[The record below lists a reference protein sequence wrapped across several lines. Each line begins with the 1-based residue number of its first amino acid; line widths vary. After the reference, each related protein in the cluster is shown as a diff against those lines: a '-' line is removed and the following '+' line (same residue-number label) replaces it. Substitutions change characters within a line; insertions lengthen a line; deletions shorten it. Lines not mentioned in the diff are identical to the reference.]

1 MSDSEQENYTVE
13 NSKALEIDLNAK
25 KGVRWGVFIPM
36 FIFIFSA
43 VVIGML
49 NNQLLVDLS
58 KQFFEWSLQSFGW
71 LYQWISLI
79 ALVVVSTLTFSKY
92 GNIRIGGKN
101 AQPKFSFGKWFGMA
115 LSSGIATGLI
125 TYGVNEPI
133 IYFGN
138 VYGELNHLG
147 IKPGEHSTAIWS
159 MARVFYNWSFIP
171 YAMYTLSGIAAAYMY
186 YNRKERLSVSSTLR
200 PLFGA
205 HMDRKGVSSLVDT
218 LASLAI
224 ILGLASG
231 LGTGL
236 ALVVVGLKM
245 VYNIEAGTS
254 LWIIL
259 GAATTFL
266 FTFSSYIGL
275 DRGFKLLASIKSKTL
290 YALLILLFFAGPTLY
305 ILRTSSAGMAV
316 WLDNFF
322 LWGLDPIDIG
332 GSALTQWWTLFDW
345 AVWIAY
351 APLMGLFLAMISYG
365 RTIRQFII
373 INWILPAIFAL
384 CWFGIWGGTAM
395 NLQETGAVDLV
406 ATIKENGA
414 VAGLWTFLQNL
425 PFHLGVVIVPLLLVL
440 SLFAYAVAA
449 NSMTTTIAG
458 MCMKNV
464 PIGEEAPP
472 YQRIIWGVLIGSI
485 AVIMGAFGGG
495 AQGIDGIKYLAA
507 AGGFTVLFVFA
518 LQLISVI
525 KMFFFD
531 PIREDD

>member
-1 MSDSEQENYTVE
+1 MSEN
-13 NSKALEIDLNAK
+13 NSAQRKE
-25 KGVRWGVFIPM
+25 VRWGVFIPL
-36 FIFIFSA
+36 FIFILAA
-43 VVIGML
+43 VLIGIF
-49 NNQLLVDLS
+49 NNALLLEYS
-58 KQFFEWSLQSFGW
+58 KSFFNWSLQSFGW
-71 LYQWISLI
+71 LYQWISMI
-79 ALVVVSTLTFSKY
+79 ALVVVSVLAFSKY
-92 GNIRIGGKN
+92 GDIRIGGKN
-101 AQPKFSFGKWFGMA
+101 AKAKFSFAKWFGMA

-138 VYGELNHLG
+138 VYGELNTLG
-147 IKPGEHSTAIWS
+147 VTPGEHQTAIWS
-159 MARVFYNWSFIP
+159 LARVFYNWSFVP
-171 YAMYTLSGIAAAYMY
+171 YAMYTLAGVAAAYMY

-200 PLFGA
+200 PLFGR
-205 HMDRKGVSSLVDT
+205 HMDKKGAASVIDT

-224 ILGLASG
+224 ILGLSSG

-236 ALVVVGLKM
+236 ALVITGLKM
-245 VYNIEAGTS
+245 VYDVDVGIPT
-254 LWIIL
+254 WIIL
-259 GAATTFL
+259 GAATTFV

-275 DRGFKLLASIKSKTL
+275 DKGFKILADIKSKLL
-290 YALLILLFFAGPTLY
+290 YVLLILLFVCGPTIY
-305 ILRTSSAGMAV
+305 ILRTSTAGMAV

-332 GSALTQWWTLFDW
+332 GEALTQWWTLFDW

-373 INWILPAIFAL
+373 INWILPSIFAL
-384 CWFGIWGGTAM
+384 VWFGVWGGTGL

-406 ATIKENGA
+406 GVIKENGA

-425 PFHLGVVIVPLLLVL
+425 PLHLGVVIIPVLLVL

-464 PIGEEAPP
+464 PIGEEAPA
-472 YQRIIWGVLIGSI
+472 YQRIVWGVLIGSI
-485 AVIMGAFGGG
+485 SIIMGAFGGG

-507 AGGFTVLFVFA
+507 AGGFSVLFVFA
-518 LQLISVI
+518 LQVVSII
-525 KMFFFD
+525 KMFFVD
-531 PIREDD
+531 KIVEDVEP